1 MGTEPVTTRRAPVLR
16 PRATSGR
23 GLLFARGCRVLVDD
37 SGALVTRRP
46 DGEVTRI
53 AGPGEVT
60 QVLVLDHELTR
71 SRLGREDSY
80 AGALVLLAGLRPV
93 LALRLVDWGPPA
105 ELGSA
110 HRRTTAGIVAL
121 AAALGL
127 PLEPAEPDTPGLEAR
142 SLRQVAMS
150 PIAAPARPGRLA
162 TPLGFVAILLACLA
176 GPTGG
181 RPAAAVVIVL
191 SLLITG
197 PLVLALLRGRS
208 QARTALATTLPPAEG
223 VRIVPRPAS
232 PVPAGVLD
240 SLLVVTP
247 DEIFLRRAGIV
258 VWLPGPAE
266 GGVVQAVV
274 EPEHVRLSDGA
285 GLDHAEL
292 ETALW
297 CGDSSARATLV
308 EDLRIAGLTV
318 LEAPV
323 NTVTRHDQGD
333 LATGQI
339 KPSMLQTPGER
350 GDASL
355 GAPFITSFAAAIA
368 AGGALG
374 VLGWSV
380 PLGLLLVAVGLA
392 LFGVCL
398 AGALRRSRAD
408 RAAVRLTSEPG
419 PRPFGTATG
428 DPSKGDRVAGDG
440 R

>member
-1 MGTEPVTTRRAPVLR
+1 MTTRRAPVLR

-53 AGPGEVT
+53 AGPGEAT
-60 QVLVLDHELTR
+60 QALVLDHELTR
-71 SRLGREDSY
+71 ARLGRVGSY
-80 AGALVLLAGLRPV
+80 AGALVVLAGPRPL
-93 LALRLVDWGPPA
+93 LALRLTDWGPPA

-110 HRRTTAGIVAL
+110 DRRTTAGIVAL

-127 PLEPAEPDTPGLEAR
+127 PLEPAEPDMPGLEAR

-150 PIAAPARPGRLA
+150 PVAAPATPGRA
-162 TPLGFVAILLACLA
+162 AVPLGCLA
-176 GPTGG
+176 IFLGFLAWPTGG
-181 RPAAAVVIVL
+181 RPVAAVLTVL
-191 SLLITG
+191 ALSVTA
-197 PLVLALLRGRS
+197 PLVLAAARGRA
-208 QARTALATTLPPAEG
+208 QARGALATTLPPAGG

-232 PVPAGVLD
+232 SVPAGLLD
-240 SLLVVTP
+240 SLLVITQE
-247 DEIFLRRAGIV
+247 EIFLRRAGIV

-274 EPEHVRLSDGA
+274 EPDHVRLSDRDGM
-285 GLDHAEL
+285 DHAEL

-297 CGDSSARATLV
+297 CGDNSARATLV

-318 LEAPV
+318 LEAPID
-323 NTVTRHDQGD
+323 TVLRHDQGD
-333 LATGQI
+333 LATGHL

-355 GAPFITSFAAAIA
+355 GAPYITGFAAAMA

-408 RAAVRLTSEPG
+408 RAAVRLTSAPAG
-419 PRPFGTATG
+419 RPAGTAT
-428 DPSKGDRVAGDG
+428 DNPSPGDRVAGDG